1 MLFQQFLFY
10 FLNLFIFISSSIFS
24 TPSFSTSSY
33 RHLSSDY
40 GVDYSYPIHYPL
52 KNDTWHAERYYSI
65 LKGCYEMYSYGEC
78 METERA
84 RLKMSLEQPR
94 TQYNYTEIGFKKIK
108 APIAVYNALK
118 KYYEENKANRKLE
131 QWSRAYTYTNHW
143 ESPSYMISVEDTG
156 LRGAGALLKS
166 KIWEGIRPIIEE
178 WTGHKLKPTSLYGIR
193 VYTNNSILATHVD
206 RLPLV
211 SSCIINVAQEGMLE
225 PWELEVYDHAGKA
238 HNVTM
243 EPGDLVLYESSTVL
257 HGRPFPMK
265 GVNYANIFIHFE
277 PLDHSEM
284 NQANLPK
291 YELGQAAGSG
301 DFSKVMRLISA
312 NPNSVH
318 ERDYNG
324 WEPIHEACRAGNIPI
339 LKFLISK
346 GADITS
352 LTNNGAS
359 PLWWAKQSLRSNHPL
374 IKYLEEIGAPDI
386 GPEHDEL

>member
-243 EPGDLVLYESSTVL
+243 EPGDMVLYESSTVL
-257 HGRPFPMK
+257 HGRPAPLK
-265 GVNYANIFIHFE
+265 GSKYANIFIHFK
-277 PLDHSEM
+277 PTT
-284 NQANLPK
+284 
-291 YELGQAAGSG
+291 
-301 DFSKVMRLISA
+301 
-312 NPNSVH
+312 
-318 ERDYNG
+318 G
-324 WEPIHEACRAGNIPI
+324 WN
-339 LKFLISK
+339 
-346 GADITS
+346 
-352 LTNNGAS
+352 
-359 PLWWAKQSLRSNHPL
+359 
-374 IKYLEEIGAPDI
+374 YY
-386 GPEHDEL
+386 